1 MHSSLSAMSVSGNW
15 CSVLFFLI
23 FSTPFSCL
31 VDAQSFDYPTAN
43 LSTSWTNGPSAS
55 HSVAFTDGSKVRA
68 ILLRGTFG
76 PRYACGFFCNGTCD
90 SYLFAVFIVQ
100 TNSVSNIVS
109 PAFGFP
115 HVVWSANRNNPV
127 RINATL
133 ELTSD
138 GNLVLQDAD
147 GAIAWS
153 TNTSGKSVVGLNLTD
168 MGNLVLFDKN
178 KAAVW
183 QSFDHPTD
191 SLVPGQKLLEGKK
204 LTASV
209 STTNWTDGGL
219 LSLSVTNEG
228 LFAFI
233 ESNNTS
239 VPYYK
244 LLRASKTSKEP
255 SHARYLNRSLALFI
269 NTSEPREPDG
279 EVSLHPALLF
289 PGQYMR
295 LWPDGHL
302 RVYEWQQYDGW
313 TVVGDLL
320 TGIFGECGYPLVC
333 GKYSICSRGQCSCPA
348 TYFKPLNERQ
358 LALGCS
364 QITPLSC
371 EASQDHSFVEL
382 NDVTYFAFSSFS
394 SDLTNTDPET
404 CKQACLNNCSCKA
417 ALFQRGLNS
426 SAGDCYLPSEIFSMM
441 NNEKER
447 THYNSTAYIKV
458 QNLPVPGAS
467 PEGKETSHRKRI
479 MGFILGSFFGLL
491 VLIGILIFFFRK
503 KKGADEIEED
513 CLDQVPGLPKRFS
526 FEELKVM
533 TDNFRKILGKGGFG
547 SVFEGTQTDGTK
559 VAVKR
564 LEGIGEINK
573 SFLAEV
579 KTIGSIHHLNLL
591 RLIGFCTEK
600 SHNLLVYEY
609 MPNGSL
615 DRWLFQRSDEFM
627 LDWQQRKKIILDIAK
642 GLTYLHED
650 CRQKIL
656 HLDIK
661 PQNILLDDNFNA
673 KVADFGLSKLID
685 RDQSQVVTTMRGTP
699 GYLAPE
705 WLSSVI
711 TEKVDIYSFGVV
723 MLEIL
728 CGRKVFDRSQ
738 PEEEDM
744 YLLSIFNKKAE
755 EDKLS
760 DLVDKHSNDM
770 QSNEEEVV
778 NMMKV
783 SAWCLESDFVKR
795 PSMSMVVKIS
805 GRNKKRVPTT
815 LNFCQ
820 AKLSEEVQS
829 YGKLTQAFTSGS
841 STLRM
846 SVFRHCECLKNP
858 LTLMSYV
865 APIMALVTAL
875 LSLLL
880 DPWHE
885 FKRNNYFNNS
895 WHVTRSLLL
904 MLSGGALAFFMVS
917 TEFVLVSVTSAVT
930 VQIAAVVKEAV
941 NILVAVF
948 YFHDEFTWLKGF
960 GLFTILVGVS
970 LFNWYK
976 FANILV
982 VSFNLFCE
990 RYQKLQAGHA
1000 NEDSMLGSRETN
1012 ASAKYFI
1019 LEEIDDLDEG
1029 T

>member
-1 MHSSLSAMSVSGNW
+1 MSVSRNW
-15 CSVLFFLI
+15 CSVFSFLI

-31 VDAQSFDYPTAN
+31 VNAQSFDYPTAN
-43 LSTSWTNGPSAS
+43 LSTSWTNSRSSP
-55 HSVAFTDGSKVRA
+55 HSVGFTDGSTVRA

-100 TNSVSNIVS
+100 TNSASSIVS
-109 PAFGFP
+109 PAIGFP
-115 HVVWSANRNNPV
+115 QVVWSANRNNPV
-127 RINATL
+127 RINATF

-153 TNTSGKSVVGLNLTD
+153 TNTGGKSVAGLNLTD

-178 KAAVW
+178 NATVW

-191 SLVPGQKLLEGKK
+191 SLVPGQKLMDGKK

-209 STTNWTDGGL
+209 SATNWTDGGL
-219 LSLSVTNEG
+219 FSLSVTNTG

-239 VPYYK
+239 VPYYE
-244 LLRASKTSKEP
+244 LVRAIKISKEP
-255 SHARYLNRSLALFI
+255 SYARYLNGSLALFI
-269 NTSEPREPDG
+269 NSSEPREPNG
-279 EVSLHPALLF
+279 AVSVPPASSS

-302 RVYEWQQYDGW
+302 RVYQWQTLGGW
-313 TVVGDLL
+313 TEVADLFTRYL
-320 TGIFGECGYPLVC
+320 GECGYPLVC
-333 GKYSICSRGQCSCPA
+333 GKYGICSRGQCSCPA
-348 TYFKPLNERQ
+348 TYFKLLNDRQ
-358 LALGCS
+358 PALGCS

-371 EASQDHSFVEL
+371 EASQGHSFVEL
-382 NDVTYFAFSSFS
+382 YDVTYFAFSSLS
-394 SDLTNTDPET
+394 SDLRNTDSET
-404 CKQACLNNCSCKA
+404 CKQACLKNCSCKA
-417 ALFQRGLNS
+417 ALFQYGLNS
-426 SAGDCYLPSEIFSMM
+426 SAGSCYLPSEIFSMM

-447 THYNSTAYIKV
+447 THYNSTAYVKV
-458 QNLPVPGAS
+458 QNLPMPGAS
-467 PEGKETSHRKRI
+467 PGAKETSQRKRLI
-479 MGFILGSFFGLL
+479 GFILGSFFGLL

-513 CLDQVPGLPKRFS
+513 YLDQVPGLPKRFS
-526 FEELKVM
+526 FEELKVL
-533 TDNFRKILGKGGFG
+533 TDNFKKMLGKGGFG
-547 SVFEGTQTDGTK
+547 SVFEGTQSDGTK
-559 VAVKR
+559 VAVKL

-579 KTIGSIHHLNLL
+579 KTIGSIHHLNLV
-591 RLIGFCTEK
+591 RLIGFCAEK
-600 SHNLLVYEY
+600 SHSLLVYEY

-744 YLLSIFNKKAE
+744 YLLGIFKKKVE

-760 DLVDKHSNDM
+760 DLVDKHSDDM
-770 QSNEEEVV
+770 QSNGEEVV

-783 SAWCLESDFVKR
+783 AAWCLESDFAKR
-795 PSMSMVVKIS
+795 PSMSMVIKVLE
-805 GRNKKRVPTT
+805 GVTEFEHNLHYNLVHLPTT
-815 LNFCQ
+815 AALPNVDHREDND
-820 AKLSEEVQS
+820 KST
-829 YGKLTQAFTSGS
+829 TQ
-841 STLRM
+841 LLP
-846 SVFRHCECLKNP
+846 SV
-858 LTLMSYV
+858 
-865 APIMALVTAL
+865 
-875 LSLLL
+875 
-880 DPWHE
+880 
-885 FKRNNYFNNS
+885 
-895 WHVTRSLLL
+895 
-904 MLSGGALAFFMVS
+904 LSGP
-917 TEFVLVSVTSAVT
+917 
-930 VQIAAVVKEAV
+930 
-941 NILVAVF
+941 
-948 YFHDEFTWLKGF
+948 
-960 GLFTILVGVS
+960 
-970 LFNWYK
+970 
-976 FANILV
+976 
-982 VSFNLFCE
+982 
-990 RYQKLQAGHA
+990 R
-1000 NEDSMLGSRETN
+1000 
-1012 ASAKYFI
+1012 
-1019 LEEIDDLDEG
+1019 
-1029 T
+1029 

>member
-1 MHSSLSAMSVSGNW
+1 MSVSGNW

-55 HSVAFTDGSKVRA
+55 DSVGFTDGSAVRA

-76 PRYACGFFCNGTCD
+76 PAYACGFFCNGTCD
-90 SYLFAVFIVQ
+90 SYLFAVFI
-100 TNSVSNIVS
+100 
-109 PAFGFP
+109 
-115 HVVWSANRNNPV
+115 VVWSANRNNPV

-178 KAAVW
+178 NAAVW

-219 LSLSVTNEG
+219 FSLSVTNEG

-239 VPYYK
+239 IRYYALVK
-244 LLRASKTSKEP
+244 ATKTSKEP
-255 SHARYLNRSLALFI
+255 SHARYLNGSLAFFI
-269 NTSEPREPDG
+269 NSSEPREPDG
-279 EVSLHPALLF
+279 AVPVPPASSS

-302 RVYEWQQYDGW
+302 RVYEWQASIGW
-313 TVVGDLL
+313 TEVADLL
-320 TGIFGECGYPLVC
+320 TGYLGECGYPLVC
-333 GKYSICSRGQCSCPA
+333 GKYGICSQGQCSCPA
-348 TYFKPLNERQ
+348 TYFKVLNDRKP
-358 LALGCS
+358 ALGCS
-364 QITPLSC
+364 PITPLSC

-382 NDVTYFAFSSFS
+382 NDVAYFAFSSPS

-404 CKQACLNNCSCKA
+404 CKQACLKNCSCKA
-417 ALFQRGLNS
+417 ALFLYGLNPS
-426 SAGDCYLPSEIFSMM
+426 PGDCYLPSELFSMM
-441 NNEKER
+441 NNEKEK

-458 QNLPVPGAS
+458 QNFSMPGAS
-467 PEGKETSHRKRI
+467 PGGKETSHRKRI

-491 VLIGILIFFFRK
+491 VLIGILIFFFGK

-547 SVFEGTQTDGTK
+547 SVFEGAQTDGTK

-564 LEGIGEINK
+564 LKE
-573 SFLAEV
+573 L
-579 KTIGSIHHLNLL
+579 
-591 RLIGFCTEK
+591 
-600 SHNLLVYEY
+600 
-609 MPNGSL
+609 
-615 DRWLFQRSDEFM
+615 
-627 LDWQQRKKIILDIAK
+627 IILDIAK

-685 RDQSQVVTTMRGTP
+685 RDQSQVVTTMKGTP

-744 YLLSIFNKKAE
+744 YLLSIFKKKAE

-770 QSNEEEVV
+770 QSNGEEVV

-783 SAWCLESDFVKR
+783 AAWCLESDFAKR
-795 PSMSMVVKIS
+795 PSMSMVVKVLEGVTEFDHNLHYNS
-805 GRNKKRVPTT
+805 VHLPSTAALANVDHREENDKSTT
-815 LNFCQ
+815 Q
-820 AKLSEEVQS
+820 
-829 YGKLTQAFTSGS
+829 
-841 STLRM
+841 
-846 SVFRHCECLKNP
+846 
-858 LTLMSYV
+858 
-865 APIMALVTAL
+865 L
-875 LSLLL
+875 LPSI
-880 DPWHE
+880 
-885 FKRNNYFNNS
+885 
-895 WHVTRSLLL
+895 
-904 MLSGGALAFFMVS
+904 LSGP
-917 TEFVLVSVTSAVT
+917 
-930 VQIAAVVKEAV
+930 
-941 NILVAVF
+941 
-948 YFHDEFTWLKGF
+948 
-960 GLFTILVGVS
+960 
-970 LFNWYK
+970 
-976 FANILV
+976 
-982 VSFNLFCE
+982 
-990 RYQKLQAGHA
+990 R
-1000 NEDSMLGSRETN
+1000 
-1012 ASAKYFI
+1012 
-1019 LEEIDDLDEG
+1019 
-1029 T
+1029 

>member
-1 MHSSLSAMSVSGNW
+1 MSVSGNW

-31 VDAQSFDYPTAN
+31 VDAQ
-43 LSTSWTNGPSAS
+43 
-55 HSVAFTDGSKVRA
+55 
-68 ILLRGTFG
+68 
-76 PRYACGFFCNGTCD
+76 RYACGFFCNGTCD

-244 LLRASKTSKEP
+244 LLTASKTSKEP

-279 EVSLHPALLF
+279 EVFLHPALLF

-302 RVYEWQQYDGW
+302 RVYEWQQYNGW

-320 TGIFGECGYPLVC
+320 TGIFGECGYPL
-333 GKYSICSRGQCSCPA
+333 
-348 TYFKPLNERQ
+348 
-358 LALGCS
+358 
-364 QITPLSC
+364 
-371 EASQDHSFVEL
+371 
-382 NDVTYFAFSSFS
+382 
-394 SDLTNTDPET
+394 
-404 CKQACLNNCSCKA
+404 
-417 ALFQRGLNS
+417 
-426 SAGDCYLPSEIFSMM
+426 
-441 NNEKER
+441 
-447 THYNSTAYIKV
+447 
-458 QNLPVPGAS
+458 
-467 PEGKETSHRKRI
+467 
-479 MGFILGSFFGLL
+479 
-491 VLIGILIFFFRK
+491 

-591 RLIGFCTEK
+591 RLIGFCAEK
-600 SHNLLVYEY
+600 SQNLLVYEY

-642 GLTYLHED
+642 GLTYLHAD

-760 DLVDKHSNDM
+760 DLVDRHSNDM

-783 SAWCLESDFVKR
+783 AAWCLESDFVKR
-795 PSMSMVVKIS
+795 PSMSMVVKVLEDVTEFEH
-805 GRNKKRVPTT
+805 N
-815 LNFCQ
+815 LHYN
-820 AKLSEEVQS
+820 
-829 YGKLTQAFTSGS
+829 
-841 STLRM
+841 
-846 SVFRHCECLKNP
+846 
-858 LTLMSYV
+858 
-865 APIMALVTAL
+865 LVL
-875 LSLLL
+875 
-880 DPWHE
+880 
-885 FKRNNYFNNS
+885 
-895 WHVTRSLLL
+895 
-904 MLSGGALAFFMVS
+904 

-930 VQIAAVVKEAV
+930 VQIAGVVKEAV
-941 NILVAVF
+941 TILVAVF
-948 YFHDEFTWLKGF
+948 YFHDEFSWLKGF

-976 FANILV
+976 
-982 VSFNLFCE
+982 
-990 RYQKLQAGHA
+990 YQKLQAGHA
-1000 NEDSMLGSRETN
+1000 NEDGMLGSRETN
-1012 ASAKYFI
+1012 ASAKYVI

>member
-1 MHSSLSAMSVSGNW
+1 MHSQHINRLTGPTDDSVYKKT
-15 CSVLFFLI
+15 LKI
-23 FSTPFSCL
+23 
-31 VDAQSFDYPTAN
+31 AN
-43 LSTSWTNGPSAS
+43 
-55 HSVAFTDGSKVRA
+55 FGS
-68 ILLRGTFG
+68 
-76 PRYACGFFCNGTCD
+76 
-90 SYLFAVFIVQ
+90 
-100 TNSVSNIVS
+100 
-109 PAFGFP
+109 
-115 HVVWSANRNNPV
+115 
-127 RINATL
+127 ATL

-239 VPYYK
+239 IRYYALVK
-244 LLRASKTSKEP
+244 ATKTSKEP
-255 SHARYLNRSLALFI
+255 SHARYLNGSLAFFI
-269 NTSEPREPDG
+269 NSSEPREPDG
-279 EVSLHPALLF
+279 AVPVPPASSS

-302 RVYEWQQYDGW
+302 RVYEWQASIGW
-313 TVVGDLL
+313 TEVADLL
-320 TGIFGECGYPLVC
+320 TGYLGECGYPLVC
-333 GKYSICSRGQCSCPA
+333 GKYGICSQGQCSCPA
-348 TYFKPLNERQ
+348 TYFKVLNDRKP
-358 LALGCS
+358 ALGCS
-364 QITPLSC
+364 PITPLSC

-382 NDVTYFAFSSFS
+382 NDVAYFAFSSPS

-404 CKQACLNNCSCKA
+404 CKQACLKNCSCKA
-417 ALFQRGLNS
+417 ALFLYGLNPS
-426 SAGDCYLPSEIFSMM
+426 PGDCYLPSELFSMM
-441 NNEKER
+441 NNEKEK

-458 QNLPVPGAS
+458 QNFSMPGAS
-467 PEGKETSHRKRI
+467 PGGKETSHRKRI

-547 SVFEGTQTDGTK
+547 SVFEGAQTDGTK
-559 VAVKR
+559 VA
-564 LEGIGEINK
+564 
-573 SFLAEV
+573 
-579 KTIGSIHHLNLL
+579 
-591 RLIGFCTEK
+591 
-600 SHNLLVYEY
+600 
-609 MPNGSL
+609 
-615 DRWLFQRSDEFM
+615 
-627 LDWQQRKKIILDIAK
+627 KIILDIAK

-685 RDQSQVVTTMRGTP
+685 RDQSQVVTTMKGTP

-744 YLLSIFNKKAE
+744 YLLSIFKKKAE

-783 SAWCLESDFVKR
+783 AAWCLESDFAKR
-795 PSMSMVVKIS
+795 PSMSMVVKVLEGVTEFDHNLHYNS
-805 GRNKKRVPTT
+805 VHLP
-815 LNFCQ
+815 
-820 AKLSEEVQS
+820 
-829 YGKLTQAFTSGS
+829 
-841 STLRM
+841 ST
-846 SVFRHCECLKNP
+846 
-858 LTLMSYV
+858 
-865 APIMALVTAL
+865 A
-875 LSLLL
+875 
-880 DPWHE
+880 
-885 FKRNNYFNNS
+885 
-895 WHVTRSLLL
+895 
-904 MLSGGALAFFMVS
+904 ALANVDHREENDKS
-917 TEFVLVSVTSAVT
+917 TTQLLPS
-930 VQIAAVVKEAV
+930 I
-941 NILVAVF
+941 
-948 YFHDEFTWLKGF
+948 
-960 GLFTILVGVS
+960 
-970 LFNWYK
+970 
-976 FANILV
+976 
-982 VSFNLFCE
+982 
-990 RYQKLQAGHA
+990 
-1000 NEDSMLGSRETN
+1000 
-1012 ASAKYFI
+1012 
-1019 LEEIDDLDEG
+1019 
-1029 T
+1029 

>member
-1 MHSSLSAMSVSGNW
+1 MSVSRNW

-55 HSVAFTDGSKVRA
+55 HSVAFTDGSK
-68 ILLRGTFG
+68 
-76 PRYACGFFCNGTCD
+76 
-90 SYLFAVFIVQ
+90 

-127 RINATL
+127 RINGTL

-219 LSLSVTNEG
+219 FSLSVTNEG

-239 VPYYK
+239 IPYYK

-279 EVSLHPALLF
+279 EVFLHPALLF

-302 RVYEWQQYDGW
+302 RVYEWQQYNGW

-358 LALGCS
+358 PALGCS

-404 CKQACLNNCSCKA
+404 CKQTCLNNCSCKA
-417 ALFQRGLNS
+417 ALFQCGLNS

-467 PEGKETSHRKRI
+467 PGGKETSHRKRI

-491 VLIGILIFFFRK
+491 VLIGILIFFFGK

-564 LEGIGEINK
+564 LQGI
-573 SFLAEV
+573 A
-579 KTIGSIHHLNLL
+579 
-591 RLIGFCTEK
+591 
-600 SHNLLVYEY
+600 
-609 MPNGSL
+609 
-615 DRWLFQRSDEFM
+615 
-627 LDWQQRKKIILDIAK
+627 KIILDIAK
-642 GLTYLHED
+642 GLTYLHAD

-783 SAWCLESDFVKR
+783 AAWCLESDFVKR
-795 PSMSMVVKIS
+795 PSMSMVVKVLEDVTEFEH
-805 GRNKKRVPTT
+805 NLHYNLVHLPTT
-815 LNFCQ
+815 AALTGVDRR
-820 AKLSEEVQS
+820 EEND
-829 YGKLTQAFTSGS
+829 KPITQ
-841 STLRM
+841 LLP
-846 SVFRHCECLKNP
+846 SV
-858 LTLMSYV
+858 
-865 APIMALVTAL
+865 
-875 LSLLL
+875 
-880 DPWHE
+880 
-885 FKRNNYFNNS
+885 
-895 WHVTRSLLL
+895 
-904 MLSGGALAFFMVS
+904 LSGP
-917 TEFVLVSVTSAVT
+917 
-930 VQIAAVVKEAV
+930 
-941 NILVAVF
+941 
-948 YFHDEFTWLKGF
+948 
-960 GLFTILVGVS
+960 
-970 LFNWYK
+970 
-976 FANILV
+976 
-982 VSFNLFCE
+982 
-990 RYQKLQAGHA
+990 R
-1000 NEDSMLGSRETN
+1000 
-1012 ASAKYFI
+1012 
-1019 LEEIDDLDEG
+1019 
-1029 T
+1029 

>member
-1 MHSSLSAMSVSGNW
+1 MSVSRNW

-31 VDAQSFDYPTAN
+31 VDARSFDYPTAN

-55 HSVAFTDGSKVRA
+55 QSVDFRDGSAVRA

-76 PRYACGFFCNGTCD
+76 PRYACGFFCNGSCD

-100 TNSVSNIVS
+100 TDSVSLIVS
-109 PAFGFP
+109 PASGFP
-115 HVVWSANRNNPV
+115 HVVWSANRNKPV

-178 KAAVW
+178 NAAVW
-183 QSFDHPTD
+183 QSFDHPID
-191 SLVPGQKLLEGKK
+191 SLVPSQKLLEGKK

-219 LSLSVTNEG
+219 FSFSVTNEG

-233 ESNNTS
+233 ESHNTS
-239 VPYYK
+239 VPYHE
-244 LLRASKTSKEP
+244 LLRATKTSKEP
-255 SHARYLNRSLALFI
+255 SHARYLNGSLAFFI
-269 NTSEPREPDG
+269 NSSEPREPDG
-279 EVSLHPALLF
+279 EVSVPPTSSS

-302 RVYEWQQYDGW
+302 RVYEWQRMW
-313 TVVGDLL
+313 IVVADLL
-320 TGIFGECGYPLVC
+320 MSDLWDCDYPLVC
-333 GKYSICSRGQCSCPA
+333 GKYGICSRGQCSCPA
-348 TYFKPLNERQ
+348 TYFKLLDDRQ
-358 LALGCS
+358 PALGCS
-364 QITPLSC
+364 QITSLSC
-371 EASQDHSFVEL
+371 EASQDHRFVEL
-382 NDVTYFAFSSFS
+382 NDVAYFAFSSSS
-394 SDLTNTDPET
+394 SDITNTDSET
-404 CKQACLNNCSCKA
+404 CKQACLKNCSCKA
-417 ALFQRGLNS
+417 ALFQYGLNS

-441 NNEKER
+441 NNEKET

-458 QNLPVPGAS
+458 QNLPMP
-467 PEGKETSHRKRI
+467 
-479 MGFILGSFFGLL
+479 

-503 KKGADEIEED
+503 KNGADEIEED
-513 CLDQVPGLPKRFS
+513 YLDQVPGLPKRFS

-533 TDNFRKILGKGGFG
+533 TDNFRKMLGKGGFG

-579 KTIGSIHHLNLL
+579 KTIGSIHHQNLV
-591 RLIGFCTEK
+591 RLIGFCAEK

-661 PQNILLDDNFNA
+661 PQNILLDGNFNA

-685 RDQSQVVTTMRGTP
+685 QDQSQVVTTMRGTP

-705 WLSSVI
+705 WLSSII

-744 YLLSIFNKKAE
+744 YLLSIFKKKAE

-770 QSNEEEVV
+770 QSNGEEVV

-783 SAWCLESDFVKR
+783 AAWCLESDFAKR
-795 PSMSMVVKIS
+795 PSMSMVV
-805 GRNKKRVPTT
+805 RVLEGVTEFEHNLHYNLVHLPITAALANVDHREENDKPTT
-815 LNFCQ
+815 QL
-820 AKLSEEVQS
+820 LP
-829 YGKLTQAFTSGS
+829 
-841 STLRM
+841 
-846 SVFRHCECLKNP
+846 SV
-858 LTLMSYV
+858 
-865 APIMALVTAL
+865 
-875 LSLLL
+875 
-880 DPWHE
+880 
-885 FKRNNYFNNS
+885 
-895 WHVTRSLLL
+895 
-904 MLSGGALAFFMVS
+904 LSGP
-917 TEFVLVSVTSAVT
+917 
-930 VQIAAVVKEAV
+930 
-941 NILVAVF
+941 
-948 YFHDEFTWLKGF
+948 
-960 GLFTILVGVS
+960 
-970 LFNWYK
+970 
-976 FANILV
+976 
-982 VSFNLFCE
+982 
-990 RYQKLQAGHA
+990 R
-1000 NEDSMLGSRETN
+1000 
-1012 ASAKYFI
+1012 
-1019 LEEIDDLDEG
+1019 
-1029 T
+1029 

>member
-1 MHSSLSAMSVSGNW
+1 MSVSGNW

-55 HSVAFTDGSKVRA
+55 DSVGFTDGSAVRA

-76 PRYACGFFCNGTCD
+76 PAYACGFFCNGTCD

-100 TNSVSNIVS
+100 AYNASLIDYQHIE
-109 PAFGFP
+109 FP
-115 HVVWSANRNNPV
+115 QVVWSANRNNPV

-178 KAAVW
+178 NAAVW

-219 LSLSVTNEG
+219 FSLSVTNEG
-228 LFAFI
+228 LFAFT

-239 VPYYK
+239 IRYYELVK
-244 LLRASKTSKEP
+244 ATKTSKEP
-255 SHARYLNRSLALFI
+255 SLARYLNGSLAFFI
-269 NTSEPREPDG
+269 NSSEPREPDG
-279 EVSLHPALLF
+279 AVPVPPASSS

-302 RVYEWQQYDGW
+302 RVYEWQASIGW
-313 TVVGDLL
+313 TEVADLL
-320 TGIFGECGYPLVC
+320 TGYLGECGYPLVC
-333 GKYSICSRGQCSCPA
+333 GKYGICSQGQCSCPE
-348 TYFKPLNERQ
+348 TYFKALNDRKP
-358 LALGCS
+358 ALGCS
-364 QITPLSC
+364 PITPLSC

-382 NDVTYFAFSSFS
+382 NDVAYFTFSSPS

-404 CKQACLNNCSCKA
+404 CKQACLKNCSCKA
-417 ALFQRGLNS
+417 ALFLYGLNPS
-426 SAGDCYLPSEIFSMM
+426 PGDCYLPSELFSMM
-441 NNEKER
+441 NNEKEK

-458 QNLPVPGAS
+458 QNFSMPGAS
-467 PEGKETSHRKRI
+467 PGGKETSHRKRI

-491 VLIGILIFFFRK
+491 VLIGILIFFFGK

-547 SVFEGTQTDGTK
+547 SVFEGAQTDGTK

-591 RLIGFCTEK
+591 RLIGFCAEK
-600 SHNLLVYEY
+600 SQNLLVYEY

-685 RDQSQVVTTMRGTP
+685 RDQSQVVTTMKGTP

-744 YLLSIFNKKAE
+744 YLLSIFKKKAE

-770 QSNEEEVV
+770 QSNGEEVV

-783 SAWCLESDFVKR
+783 AAWCLESDFAKR
-795 PSMSMVVKIS
+795 PSMSMVVKVLEGVTEFDHNLHYNS
-805 GRNKKRVPTT
+805 VHLPSTAALANVDHREENDKSTT
-815 LNFCQ
+815 Q
-820 AKLSEEVQS
+820 
-829 YGKLTQAFTSGS
+829 
-841 STLRM
+841 
-846 SVFRHCECLKNP
+846 
-858 LTLMSYV
+858 
-865 APIMALVTAL
+865 L
-875 LSLLL
+875 LPSI
-880 DPWHE
+880 
-885 FKRNNYFNNS
+885 
-895 WHVTRSLLL
+895 
-904 MLSGGALAFFMVS
+904 LSGP
-917 TEFVLVSVTSAVT
+917 
-930 VQIAAVVKEAV
+930 
-941 NILVAVF
+941 
-948 YFHDEFTWLKGF
+948 
-960 GLFTILVGVS
+960 
-970 LFNWYK
+970 
-976 FANILV
+976 
-982 VSFNLFCE
+982 
-990 RYQKLQAGHA
+990 R
-1000 NEDSMLGSRETN
+1000 
-1012 ASAKYFI
+1012 
-1019 LEEIDDLDEG
+1019 
-1029 T
+1029 

>member
-1 MHSSLSAMSVSGNW
+1 MHSQHINRLTGPTDDSVYKKT
-15 CSVLFFLI
+15 LKI
-23 FSTPFSCL
+23 
-31 VDAQSFDYPTAN
+31 AN
-43 LSTSWTNGPSAS
+43 
-55 HSVAFTDGSKVRA
+55 FGS
-68 ILLRGTFG
+68 
-76 PRYACGFFCNGTCD
+76 
-90 SYLFAVFIVQ
+90 
-100 TNSVSNIVS
+100 
-109 PAFGFP
+109 
-115 HVVWSANRNNPV
+115 
-127 RINATL
+127 ATL

-239 VPYYK
+239 IRYYALVK
-244 LLRASKTSKEP
+244 ATKTSKEP
-255 SHARYLNRSLALFI
+255 SHARYLNGSLAFFI
-269 NTSEPREPDG
+269 NSSEPREPDG
-279 EVSLHPALLF
+279 AVPVPPASSS

-302 RVYEWQQYDGW
+302 RVYEWQASIGW
-313 TVVGDLL
+313 TEVADLL
-320 TGIFGECGYPLVC
+320 TGYLGECGYPLVC
-333 GKYSICSRGQCSCPA
+333 GKYGICSQGQCSCPA
-348 TYFKPLNERQ
+348 TYFKVLNDRKP
-358 LALGCS
+358 ALGCS
-364 QITPLSC
+364 PITPLSC

-382 NDVTYFAFSSFS
+382 NDVAYFAFSSPS

-404 CKQACLNNCSCKA
+404 CKQACLKNCSCKA
-417 ALFQRGLNS
+417 ALFL
-426 SAGDCYLPSEIFSMM
+426 Y
-441 NNEKER
+441 
-447 THYNSTAYIKV
+447 
-458 QNLPVPGAS
+458 GAS
-467 PEGKETSHRKRI
+467 PGGKETSHRKRI

-547 SVFEGTQTDGTK
+547 SVFEGAQTDGTK
-559 VAVKR
+559 VA
-564 LEGIGEINK
+564 
-573 SFLAEV
+573 
-579 KTIGSIHHLNLL
+579 
-591 RLIGFCTEK
+591 
-600 SHNLLVYEY
+600 
-609 MPNGSL
+609 
-615 DRWLFQRSDEFM
+615 
-627 LDWQQRKKIILDIAK
+627 KIILDIAK

-685 RDQSQVVTTMRGTP
+685 RDQSQVVTTMKGTP

-744 YLLSIFNKKAE
+744 YLLSIFKKKAE

-783 SAWCLESDFVKR
+783 AAWCLESDFAKR
-795 PSMSMVVKIS
+795 PSMSMVVKVLEGVTEFDHNLHYNS
-805 GRNKKRVPTT
+805 VHLP
-815 LNFCQ
+815 
-820 AKLSEEVQS
+820 
-829 YGKLTQAFTSGS
+829 
-841 STLRM
+841 ST
-846 SVFRHCECLKNP
+846 
-858 LTLMSYV
+858 
-865 APIMALVTAL
+865 A
-875 LSLLL
+875 
-880 DPWHE
+880 
-885 FKRNNYFNNS
+885 
-895 WHVTRSLLL
+895 
-904 MLSGGALAFFMVS
+904 ALANVDHREENDKS
-917 TEFVLVSVTSAVT
+917 TTQLLPS
-930 VQIAAVVKEAV
+930 I
-941 NILVAVF
+941 
-948 YFHDEFTWLKGF
+948 
-960 GLFTILVGVS
+960 
-970 LFNWYK
+970 
-976 FANILV
+976 
-982 VSFNLFCE
+982 
-990 RYQKLQAGHA
+990 
-1000 NEDSMLGSRETN
+1000 
-1012 ASAKYFI
+1012 
-1019 LEEIDDLDEG
+1019 
-1029 T
+1029 